1 MDVDKF
7 NSIIQSKYFIWNH
20 GLGFIPHK
28 AFKDN
33 KWFNDD
39 HWRFFRHKFILCMSE
54 YLFDPKSTVNDPS
67 MEFRLAKKLF
77 VEVFGEQ
84 IDCTDKQTNNT
95 INTYLKM
102 AFLLYRGEINYLED
116 KQRISIG
123 ITKATIN
130 KLFKEKIDPE
140 DSLRNIYESRMRP
153 ERYEKSVVQLEKEF
167 DQNQIKRLKAISKY
181 QLTNPIL
188 YDRMYRQIT
197 EMKFSNITQNI
208 EDEKANNEDMENY
221 LMEITSP
228 TERTE
233 YSPFDYSEVFKTD
246 DDGNPTNEQINYSE
260 PDYDPKYY
268 HQIYGIANPVI
279 HTEESL
285 KLMDYTDT
293 QIDLKLFPYCFP
305 RPTMQY
311 PLEAH
316 EEVSK
321 LFYSLRQ
328 TLNGQFVFRDSDGS
342 EAIPRTQLRCSF
354 TYEHHRIKFLYYVK
368 ELEQTFPDYKC
379 FGADKGSMKKANNDD
394 NCWGCIEGKFTRIPI
409 FEDESYDPDYWE
421 FETTDKP
428 LEGDKL

>member
-54 YLFDPKSTVNDPS
+54 LLFDPKSTVNDPS

-95 INTYLKM
+95 
-102 AFLLYRGEINYLED
+102 
-116 KQRISIG
+116 
-123 ITKATIN
+123 
-130 KLFKEKIDPE
+130 
-140 DSLRNIYESRMRP
+140 
-153 ERYEKSVVQLEKEF
+153 
-167 DQNQIKRLKAISKY
+167 IKRLKAISKY

-260 PDYDPKYY
+260 PDYDPKYF

-368 ELEQTFPDYKC
+368 ELEQTFPNYKC

-409 FEDESYDPDYWE
+409 FENESYDPDYWE
-421 FETTDKP
+421 FETTDEP
-428 LEGDKL
+428 LEADKL